1 MSARF
6 GIVASSNNFIM
17 SAMSRGIV
25 ASDSSTVDGIKSF
38 KKIKVFM
45 ANFFPPKNTHTVDNS
60 HFKINYQ
67 LFNNF
72 LYKNLF
78 T

>member
-38 KKIKVFM
+38 KKIKVFYGKL
-45 ANFFPPKNTHTVDNS
+45 FFPKKYS
-60 HFKINYQ
+60 HC
-67 LFNNF
+67 
-72 LYKNLF
+72 
-78 T
+78 

>member
-17 SAMSRGIV
+17 SAISRGIV

-38 KKIKVFM
+38 KKIKVFYGKL
-45 ANFFPPKNTHTVDNS
+45 FFPKKYS
-60 HFKINYQ
+60 HC
-67 LFNNF
+67 
-72 LYKNLF
+72 
-78 T
+78 